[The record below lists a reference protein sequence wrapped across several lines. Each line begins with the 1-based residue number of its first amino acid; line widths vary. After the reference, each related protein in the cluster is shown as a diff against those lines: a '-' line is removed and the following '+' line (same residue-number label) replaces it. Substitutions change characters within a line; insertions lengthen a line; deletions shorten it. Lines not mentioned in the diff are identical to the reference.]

1 MITHL
6 ISLNENLSAQP
17 FFNATHLNIYIF
29 FILWK
34 KNYISGISLN
44 FVTLVKQIIY
54 QFKT

>member
-29 FILWK
+29 LILK
-34 KNYISGISLN
+34 IISVAFGLILSH
-44 FVTLVKQIIY
+44 
-54 QFKT
+54 

>member
-34 KNYISGISLN
+34 KNYISGIWLN